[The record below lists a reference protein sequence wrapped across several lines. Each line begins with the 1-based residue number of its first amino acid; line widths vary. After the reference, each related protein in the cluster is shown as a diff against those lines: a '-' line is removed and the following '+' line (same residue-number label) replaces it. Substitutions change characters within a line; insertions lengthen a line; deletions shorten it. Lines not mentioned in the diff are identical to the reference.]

1 MFEIQFTPAAIEDF
15 RPLRAYDRRR
25 IIEAIEQQLQ
35 HQPTQET
42 RNRKRLRP
50 NEIAAWELRIDTFR
64 VFYSVDETERTVRIE
79 AIGYKRGSQL
89 FIHGEAYEL

>member
-1 MFEIQFTPAAIEDF
+1 VH
-15 RPLRAYDRRR
+15 RRR

-35 HQPTQET
+35 HQPMQET
-42 RNRKRLRP
+42 RNRKRLRL

-64 VFYSVDETERTVRIE
+64 VFYSVDETEHTVRIE